1 MRPNDPRRL
10 ASLTLVLALLPPL
23 LAAQDSAAVRRG
35 DRVRLLV
42 PGHVVDAWTLAGG
55 DSAGLLLTRG
65 ARDTLIV
72 PLDIVRRFEVSR
84 RTRSAAPQGA
94 GVGAILGAIV
104 GVWVA
109 ARQGTGDVLLRGAGI
124 GIAAGAGAGAVIGA
138 LVRTDRWYVVPLDQ
152 VRVGVRVAP

>member
-1 MRPNDPRRL
+1 MRVNAPRRP
-10 ASLTLVLALLPPL
+10 AGLTLVLALLPPL
-23 LAAQDSAAVRRG
+23 LAAQDTAAVKWG

-42 PGHVVDAWTLAGG
+42 PGHLVDAWILAGG

-84 RTRSAAPQGA
+84 GTRSAAPQGA

-104 GVWVA
+104 GAWVA
-109 ARQGTGDVLLRGAGI
+109 GRQGPGDVLLRGAGI
-124 GIAAGAGAGAVIGA
+124 GIAAGVGAGALIGTQ
-138 LVRTDRWYVVPLDQ
+138 VRTDRWQVVPLDR
-152 VRVGVRVAP
+152 VRVGLRLTP

>member
-1 MRPNDPRRL
+1 MDQVRHVVPYIAED
-10 ASLTLVLALLPPL
+10 ALTLCV
-23 LAAQDSAAVRRG
+23 
-35 DRVRLLV
+35 
-42 PGHVVDAWTLAGG
+42 GHRCGRI
-55 DSAGLLLTRG
+55 LTRG

-72 PLDIVRRFEVSR
+72 PLDIVRRFEVSWS
-84 RTRSAAPQGA
+84 TRSAAPQGA

-124 GIAAGAGAGAVIGA
+124 GIAGGAGAGAVIGA